1 MNYLVFGSNGM
12 AGHMIAQYL
21 TEKGH
26 EVTGFARADSKYCN
40 TILGNALDKD
50 EVRKAIH
57 LANYDYIING
67 VGVLNKFVDANPTDG
82 IYLNSVFT
90 HF

>member
-1 MNYLVFGSNGM
+1 M
-12 AGHMIAQYL
+12 
-21 TEKGH
+21 
-26 EVTGFARADSKYCN
+26 TGFARADSKYCN